1 VQTDFHD
8 TFGFPIIVSE
18 YACQN
23 FNNGPQCTKD
33 ETWNLHQTMA
43 KWFDE
48 TSWVAGYAPF
58 GEYFL

>member
-1 VQTDFHD
+1 MKNDFHQ
-8 TFGFPIIVSE
+8 TFGKPLIISE

-23 FNNGPQCTKD
+23 FNGGAQCTKD

-48 TSWVAGYAPF
+48 TDFVAMYAPF
-58 GEYFL
+58 G